1 MTSLAFAALFLSTSI
16 FIFYLGYLFG
26 REIEQEK
33 QDYARSVRKNHERN
47 R

>member
-1 MTSLAFAALFLSTSI
+1 MTSLTYVALLLSTTT

-33 QDYARSVRKNHERN
+33 QDYARRVRKTYE
-47 R
+47 

>member
-1 MTSLAFAALFLSTSI
+1 MTSLAFAALLLSTSI

-33 QDYARSVRKNHERN
+33 QDYARSVRNTYERN
-47 R
+47 